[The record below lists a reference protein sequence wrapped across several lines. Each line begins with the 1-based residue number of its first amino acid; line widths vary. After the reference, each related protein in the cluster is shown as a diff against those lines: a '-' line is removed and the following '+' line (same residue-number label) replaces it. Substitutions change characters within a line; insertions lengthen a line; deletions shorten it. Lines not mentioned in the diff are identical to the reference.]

1 MELPNS
7 ASFSGFKISP
17 GTNRSAATER
27 PPDQIRLFFKKNSEI
42 PGAVASLIP
51 VNFFRE
57 INSTRPFK
65 HS

>member
-27 PPDQIRLFFKKNSEI
+27 PPDQIRLFLKKK
-42 PGAVASLIP
+42 L
-51 VNFFRE
+51 
-57 INSTRPFK
+57 
-65 HS
+65 